1 MLSSL
6 LLRRMPDSNGRRVL
20 MAGGVSNIVC
30 LPLWALS
37 REDLEVSRWNACR
50 GGDVSSRPDSRL
62 LMGSL
67 VIDGP
72 TVGAN

>member
-6 LLRRMPDSNGRRVL
+6 LLRRMSDSNGRRVL
-20 MAGGVSNIVC
+20 MAGGVSNTVC
-30 LPLWALS
+30 LPLRALS
-37 REDLEVSRWNACR
+37 REDLEFSRWSACR
-50 GGDVSSRPDSRL
+50 GGVSSRPDSRL
-62 LMGSL
+62 FMGSL